1 MSTRPTLLRCHV
13 CRQIVR
19 GSQEFM
25 IHVQSHHPV
34 HQREIPATEGSRR
47 SKKKKRAMSRSPPLP
62 PPPSFRPP
70 SIRGD
75 ASDRGVRVNHLP
87 PPPSPLP
94 PPSHRSDSGRSNNSD
109 RGVHENYLP
118 PPPPPRSYSSGSV
131 RTNNDDRGVHANL
144 LLPPPPLP
152 PPPPPPPSCPRSVR
166 SNDDGRGV
174 HANVPRQMLKS
185 TRRTT
190 YVRGPNSIAINLN
203 EASSESTKSY
213 TNEIDF
219 PILDRSDPS
228 QLKFKP
234 PVVCADNNEAKGLD
248 LSLRL

>member
-34 HQREIPATEGSRR
+34 HQREIHATEGSRR
-47 SKKKKRAMSRSPPLP
+47 SKKKKRAMSRSPP
-62 PPPSFRPP
+62 PPSFRPS

-75 ASDRGVRVNHLP
+75 GSDRGVRVNHLVLP

-94 PPSHRSDSGRSNNSD
+94 PPSHRSGSGRSNNND

-118 PPPPPRSYSSGSV
+118 PPPSLPPPYSSGSV
-131 RTNNDDRGVHANL
+131 RSNNDDRGVHADH

-152 PPPPPPPSCPRSVR
+152 PPPPYPHSVR
-166 SNDDGRGV
+166 SNNDGRGGV
-174 HANVPRQMLKS
+174 HANVPRQMLQS
-185 TRRTT
+185 TRRRTT
-190 YVRGPNSIAINLN
+190 YVRGPNSMAMNLN
-203 EASSESTKSY
+203 ETSSESTKSY

-234 PVVCADNNEAKGLD
+234 PVVCADNNEANGLD